1 MHIGYGNDKLIKNY
15 LFVVKQNRI
24 FKITSYFGIFRD
36 FLDKYGCKIYFKVS
50 VPSFLNFRKKLKI
63 SWYKYFCVELYF
75 LHSSGISIIES
86 MEIFKK
92 NAEMLKN
99 KVMAKFYSNVYS
111 KLKGNSL
118 YYSLLCTNYEFD
130 KN

>member
-1 MHIGYGNDKLIKNY
+1 
-15 LFVVKQNRI
+15 
-24 FKITSYFGIFRD
+24 
-36 FLDKYGCKIYFKVS
+36 
-50 VPSFLNFRKKLKI
+50 
-63 SWYKYFCVELYF
+63 
-75 LHSSGISIIES
+75 